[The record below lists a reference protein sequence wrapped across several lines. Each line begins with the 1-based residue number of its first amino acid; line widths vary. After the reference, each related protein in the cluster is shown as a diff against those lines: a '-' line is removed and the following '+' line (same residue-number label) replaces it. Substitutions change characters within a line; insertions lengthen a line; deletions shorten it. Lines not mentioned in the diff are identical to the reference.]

1 MSDFSV
7 QALQYA
13 VDGLSMRQEAQAG
26 NIANAQ
32 TPGFQ
37 AKEVDF
43 ETSLT
48 QAINGGS
55 LAGASP
61 SVATSTAPGDSTGNN
76 VNLGNEMVGLQETT
90 LRYQAMV
97 DALNAQF
104 RILRGSMGG
113 SFS

>member
-13 VDGLSMRQEAQAG
+13 IDGLSLRQQATAG

-32 TPGFQ
+32 TPGYRAQ
-37 AKEVDF
+37 EVDF
-43 ETSLT
+43 ES
-48 QAINGGS
+48 S
-55 LAGASP
+55 LANAVANGSFDGTAP
-61 SVATSTAPGDSTGNN
+61 SVSTSTAAGDSTGNN
-76 VNLGNEMVGLQETT
+76 VDVANEMVGMQETT